1 MVFQQRAS
9 AGQATYDAVPSEVA
23 RAASEYQRSRE
34 IEKEQLALMARHNLL
49 VEWTPEVRATVLEA
63 RERVREARAAREQ
76 FREQV
81 REFVLARKAARE
93 PLWSVLRQTRAM
105 VQLLESAGAIQS
117 DDGWLEADVLEWA
130 IEDYESAA

>member
-1 MVFQQRAS
+1 MVFQQRTS
-9 AGQATYDAVPSEVA
+9 ADPATYSPIPPEVA
-23 RAASEYQRSRE
+23 HAATAYQRSRE

-49 VEWTPEVRATVLEA
+49 NEWTPEVRATVLEA
-63 RERVREARAAREQ
+63 RERIREARAAREQ

-81 REFVLARKAARE
+81 REFVLVLRAARE
-93 PLWSVLRQTRAM
+93 PLWSVLRQTRAL
-105 VQLLESAGAIQS
+105 VQMLESVGAIQS

>member
-9 AGQATYDAVPSEVA
+9 ADPATFNAIPADVAQAANT
-23 RAASEYQRSRE
+23 YQRSRE

-49 VEWTPEVRATVLEA
+49 SEWTPEIRATVLEA
-63 RERVREARAAREQ
+63 RERICEARAAREQ
-76 FREQV
+76 FRTQV
-81 REFVLARKAARE
+81 REFVLALRAARE

>member
-9 AGQATYDAVPSEVA
+9 ADPATFNAIPPEVA

-49 VEWTPEVRATVLEA
+49 NEWTPEIRATVLEA
-63 RERVREARAAREQ
+63 RERIREARAAREQ
-76 FREQV
+76 FRLQV
-81 REFVLARKAARE
+81 REFVLALRAARE

-105 VQLLESAGAIQS
+105 VQRLESAGAIRS

-130 IEDYESAA
+130 IEDFESAA

>member
-9 AGQATYDAVPSEVA
+9 ADPATFNAIPPEVA

-34 IEKEQLALMARHNLL
+34 IEKELLALMARHNLL
-49 VEWTPEVRATVLEA
+49 NEWTPEIRATVLEA
-63 RERVREARAAREQ
+63 RERIREARAAREQ
-76 FREQV
+76 FRLKV
-81 REFVLARKAARE
+81 REFVLTLRAARE

-105 VQLLESAGAIQS
+105 VQRLESAGAIQS

-130 IEDYESAA
+130 IEDFESAA

>member
-9 AGQATYDAVPSEVA
+9 AEPATFNAIPSEVA
-23 RAASEYQRSRE
+23 RAASVYQRSRE
-34 IEKEQLALMARHNLL
+34 IEREQLAVMAQHNLL
-49 VEWTPEVRATVLEA
+49 AEWTPEVRATVLEA
-63 RERVREARAAREQ
+63 RERIREARAAREQ

-81 REFVLARKAARE
+81 REFVLTRKAACE

>member
-9 AGQATYDAVPSEVA
+9 TDPVAYNSIPPEVA
-23 RAASEYQRSRE
+23 LAATAYQRSRE
-34 IEKEQLALMARHNLL
+34 IEKEQLALMAQHNLL
-49 VEWTPEVRATVLEA
+49 TEWTAEIRATVLQA
-63 RERVREARAAREQ
+63 RERIREARAAREL
-76 FREQV
+76 FRQQV
-81 REFVLARKAARE
+81 REFVVMLRAARE

-105 VQLLESAGAIQS
+105 VQQLESAGAIQS